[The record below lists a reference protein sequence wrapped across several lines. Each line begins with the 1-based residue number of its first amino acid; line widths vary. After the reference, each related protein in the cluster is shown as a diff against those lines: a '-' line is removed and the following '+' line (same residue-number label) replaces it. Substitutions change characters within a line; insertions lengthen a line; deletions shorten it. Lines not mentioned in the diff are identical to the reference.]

1 MYQDRFCDKTAV
13 ITLGI
18 SGLGLKT
25 AKRIVEVGG
34 WEALWDLD
42 AQR

>member
-1 MYQDRFCDKTAV
+1 MYPDRFCDRTAA

-25 AKRIVEVGG
+25 AKRIVDEGA
-34 WEALWDLD
+34 WEALRDLD